1 MSQRSGI
8 HIGFNSKVKS
18 ERKTSRSEGDERNR
32 DIKSCFEWSK
42 YINIFPKRMEER
54 LSRGRKKQRRVK
66 KNQFFFG
73 VDVMYPNVG
82 LLSFKSKGPKQAMP
96 MATKD
101 FPF

>member
-1 MSQRSGI
+1 
-8 HIGFNSKVKS
+8 
-18 ERKTSRSEGDERNR
+18 
-32 DIKSCFEWSK
+32 
-42 YINIFPKRMEER
+42 MEER
-54 LSRGRKKQRRVK
+54 LSRGRKRQRRVK